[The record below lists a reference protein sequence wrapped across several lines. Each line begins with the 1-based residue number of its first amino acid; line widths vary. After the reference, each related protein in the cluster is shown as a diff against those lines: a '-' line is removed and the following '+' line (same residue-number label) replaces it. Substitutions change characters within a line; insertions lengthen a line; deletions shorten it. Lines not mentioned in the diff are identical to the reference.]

1 MPRPSVYFYLVQK
14 KKLTGWPG
22 HAKMMGKEVSHTLCG
37 MRTEVD
43 ASCCISALT
52 AGHINQK
59 RETLSTVVEGLTLYC
74 LQNIGGGW
82 LVVDRPTYDIKK
94 FAGNGSLSALVVLQ
108 AQLAEQLVGIVGS
121 RLHSYHAGG
130 ML

>member
-1 MPRPSVYFYLVQK
+1 
-14 KKLTGWPG
+14 
-22 HAKMMGKEVSHTLCG
+22 MMGKEVSHTLCG
-37 MRTEVD
+37 MRTEGD
-43 ASCCISALT
+43 THCCISALT
-52 AGHINQK
+52 TGHINQK

-121 RLHSYHAGG
+121 RLHSHHAGG